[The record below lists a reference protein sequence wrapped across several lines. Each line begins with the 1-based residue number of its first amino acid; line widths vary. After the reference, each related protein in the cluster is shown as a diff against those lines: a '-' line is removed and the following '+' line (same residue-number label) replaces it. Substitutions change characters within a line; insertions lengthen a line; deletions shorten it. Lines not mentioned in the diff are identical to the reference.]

1 MTKSTSTGENFMTDA
16 AFGFNSVSF
25 SMQDNRAAYLQE
37 LEKQTRSTSGGG
49 RSERKK
55 KTPKKQKL
63 SKKEAARL
71 REGLKG
77 YQPVQQ
83 GNGMPSQA
91 SINAYNTRMNKY
103 SELNKLEDSV
113 RKQETLK
120 RDALANARSAEQGAR
135 FQGVTSEQIDERLG
149 INNKRSLSGAAR
161 QSYEAKYAADL
172 EKAFLE
178 REAKSNQ
185 FGTVASQVADADDA
199 AAREM
204 RQIAQNAEKNKGLA
218 KAGKNTG
225 KFMKFFKSTKGK
237 AAIITGAIA
246 LIATGVTAVAC
257 SNSGQKKPVETKPV
271 NDIDKTEDIIETP
284 VAPEKKDNV
293 VEVKN
298 EKTVETAAPITT
310 PIEPEIKTKEYT
322 VKKGDSVWN
331 IAKSNLLDKHKDKKD
346 YAPTDKEILG
356 EVKIIMKDNNLK
368 YEPDNYH
375 VMIKPDDKLKLVA

>member
-1 MTKSTSTGENFMTDA
+1 MTDA

-37 LEKQTRSTSGGG
+37 LENRTRSTSGGG

-91 SINAYNTRMNKY
+91 SIDAYNTRMNKY
-103 SELNKLEDSV
+103 SELNKLEDAV

-120 RDALANARSAEQGAR
+120 RDALANARRAEQGAR
-135 FQGVTSEQIDERLG
+135 FQGVTSAQIDERLG
-149 INNKRSLSGAAR
+149 IESKRPLSGAAR
-161 QSYEAKYAADL
+161 QSYEAKYASDL

-185 FGTVASQVADADDA
+185 FASVANQVADAEDA

-204 RQIAQNAEKNKGLA
+204 HQRAGNTKNLA
-218 KAGKNTG
+218 KNGKNTG
-225 KFMKFFKSTKGK
+225 KFLKFFKSSKGK
-237 AAIITGAIA
+237 AALITGAIA
-246 LIATGVTAVAC
+246 LVGAGLTAVAC
-257 SNSGQKKPVETKPV
+257 SDKEKSKTAELKPLNDTEKTETIVEEPVIQEKKEDIPAATDEKPVETPV
-271 NDIDKTEDIIETP
+271 P
-284 VAPEKKDNV
+284 VAASP
-293 VEVKN
+293 
-298 EKTVETAAPITT
+298 
-310 PIEPEIKTKEYT
+310 EPEMQNKEYI

-331 IAKSNLLDKHKDKKD
+331 IAKSNLLDKHKDKKE
-346 YAPTDKEILG
+346 YSPTDKDILE
-356 EVKIIMKDNNLK
+356 EVKIIMNDNNLK
-368 YEPDNYH
+368 FEQDNYH
-375 VMIKPDDKLKLVA
+375 VMIKPNDKLKLAS